1 LLSVSATTRSA
12 RPGEIDGVHYHFVDK
27 KAFGQMI
34 ENREL
39 IEYAQY
45 DGNYYGTPRAFVE
58 QKLCEGFHVILEI
71 EVQGAAQVRTLYPEA
86 VSVFVMPPSCESCES
101 GSRAGRRKRA
111 ARAGTPGRGH
121 AEIASAR
128 IRFRNRQRRP
138 GKRARTLLCAVSAGS
153 LLARIKAKLIDEV
166 LNDAQTSFK

>member
-1 LLSVSATTRSA
+1 
-12 RPGEIDGVHYHFVDK
+12 
-27 KAFGQMI
+27 MI
-34 ENREL
+34 KNREL

-45 DGNYYGTPRAFVE
+45 DGNFYGTPRAFVE

-86 VSVFVMPPSCESCES
+86 VSVFVMPPSCREL
-101 GSRAGRRKRA
+101 RKRLTGRATESAQHVQERLDA
-111 ARAGTPGRGH
+111 AMH
-121 AEIASAR
+121 EIASAKDYDFV
-128 IRFRNRQRRP
+128 IVNDDLESA
-138 GKRARTLLCAVSAGS
+138 RAQLLCAVSAGS